1 MAITFVNTAKAA
13 ATSLT
18 LPAHQA
24 GDLILIAAFTTGST
38 IPIPSGVEGL
48 KQVGT
53 TGRRMSVG
61 YITADSASEVSGTWT
76 NAELMIASAYR
87 SDAGKYIKVA
97 TQNNSNGSSTSISYL
112 TLITPFSL
120 SPNAWAVA
128 FCGTT
133 IDAAA
138 NTAPALMTNR
148 DFLVATGEIAVHDTN
163 ANVTTWATTN
173 VATASTGW
181 VTFTCEINET
191 DIAIPT
197 GSGGVPLIGPG
208 GLVY

>member
-18 LPAHQA
+18 LPTHQA

-48 KQVGT
+48 RQAGT
-53 TGRRMSVG
+53 AGRRMSVG
-61 YITADSASEVSGTWT
+61 FITADSASEVSGTWT
-76 NAELMIASAYR
+76 NAELMIAAVYR
-87 SDAGKYIKVA
+87 SNAGKYLKVGGHS
-97 TQNNSNGSSTSISYL
+97 NNNGSSTTINYSAL
-112 TLITPFSL
+112 TFSL

-128 FCGTT
+128 FCGTA
-133 IDAAA
+133 IDAAG

-148 DFLVATGEIAVHDTN
+148 DFLVATGEIAAHDTN
-163 ANVTTWATTN
+163 ANVSTWGNTN
-173 VATASTGW
+173 VTSATVGW

-191 DIAIPT
+191 DIMIPT
-197 GSGGVPLIGPG
+197 ASGGVPLIGPG